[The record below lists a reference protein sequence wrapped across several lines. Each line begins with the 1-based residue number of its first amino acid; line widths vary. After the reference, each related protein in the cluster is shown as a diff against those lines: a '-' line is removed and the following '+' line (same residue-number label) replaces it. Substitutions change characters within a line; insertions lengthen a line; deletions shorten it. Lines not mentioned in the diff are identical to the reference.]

1 MELLLLLGFGAYLL
15 SQQNAGTTPPPPPPP
30 PPNGSGSGSGAGQ
43 SPTQG
48 TTVELSTLRLPSTIV
63 NGNPKPWLYLPYP
76 SNVVYSTYQCKQPG
90 GAIRS
95 ADILDKLQAYTI
107 AYDLA
112 IAGNAY
118 EGYRVRYGRKF
129 QLRQAVDKAGIAY
142 QSAVRFHFTQC
153 SNYAKQL

>member
-15 SQQNAGTTPPPPPPP
+15 SRQNGGTTPPPPPP
-30 PPNGSGSGSGAGQ
+30 NGSGSGSGSGAGQ

-48 TTVELSTLRLPSTIV
+48 TAVEFSTLRLPSIISE
-63 NGNPKPWLYLPYP
+63 GKPRPYLYLPYP
-76 SNVVYSTYQCKQPG
+76 ANVVYSIYQCKQPG
-90 GAIRS
+90 GALRS

-112 IAGNAY
+112 KTGNAY
-118 EGYRVRYGRKF
+118 EGIRVRYGRKF
-129 QLRQAVDKAGIAY
+129 QLRQAVDKAMIAY

-153 SNYAKQL
+153 TNYAKQL